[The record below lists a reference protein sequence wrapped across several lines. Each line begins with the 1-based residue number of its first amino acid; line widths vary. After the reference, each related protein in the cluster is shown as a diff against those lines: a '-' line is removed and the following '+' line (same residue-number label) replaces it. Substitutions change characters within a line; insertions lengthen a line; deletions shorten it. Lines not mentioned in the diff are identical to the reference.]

1 MRYIIALL
9 LTSTAALGQVP
20 KVVTDIQPVQSLAA
34 AVMEGLG
41 TPEVLLDRGAS
52 PHSFQMR
59 PSQAAAVA
67 SADLVIWIGPELAP
81 WMDAAVDGRPEGAA
95 VLGLLAAE
103 GTHHRQFVE
112 GEDEHDEAGHD
123 HEEAAHDHDHG
134 EAGHDHGEDDH
145 DHHHSGTDPHAWL
158 DPDNGKLWLGLIAA
172 ELSRLDPENAAT
184 YAANATAAAAA
195 IDAADA
201 GAKALLDP
209 VKALPFVAFHD
220 AYGYFAEHYGLD
232 VEGTI
237 ALGDAAS
244 PGARHLTELRA
255 TMQAGQ
261 TLCIF
266 PEAQHDPA
274 LVDQMAEATG
284 ARVGGALD
292 PEGSTLEPGPGL
304 YPALII
310 GLAGTFAACLAP

>member
-9 LTSTAALGQVP
+9 MTSTAAFAEVP

-41 TPEVLLDRGAS
+41 SPEVLLDRGAS

-67 SADLVIWIGPELAP
+67 GADLVIWIGPELTP
-81 WMDAAVDGRPEGAA
+81 WMDAAVDGRPQGAA
-95 VLGLLAAE
+95 LLGLLAAE
-103 GTHHRQFVE
+103 GTHRRHFAE
-112 GEDEHDEAGHD
+112 AEDEHEEAGHD
-123 HEEAAHDHDHG
+123 HVEEHADDHPEEHAEDEHDHP
-134 EAGHDHGEDDH
+134 
-145 DHHHSGTDPHAWL
+145 HSGTDPHAWL
-158 DPDNGKLWLGLIAA
+158 DPENGKLWLGLIAA

-184 YAANATAAAAA
+184 YAANADKAAAA

-201 GAKALLDP
+201 RAKALLDP

-232 VEGTI
+232 VEGTV

-266 PEAQHDPA
+266 PEIQHDPA

-304 YPALII
+304 YPALIT
-310 GLAGTFAACLAP
+310 GLAGTLAACLAP